1 MQSRLQRISTI
12 SYVVLAGL
20 AGLAASGCQK
30 KPAAAAPGGGGP
42 QAFPVQT
49 VTVTMAPVAQSS
61 EYVATIKSR
70 RSTELLPQV
79 SGQLTEIHVHSG
91 DHVKS
96 GELLMEIDARQQR
109 AMVDSLRA
117 TELQKKALNDYD
129 TIEEDRQRKL
139 FDAGVTSRDAYEQ
152 AQQAFQNAKA
162 DYQSAVEARKAGEQE
177 LGYYTVR
184 APFDGVVGDIPV
196 HVGDFVS
203 QNQSPATIL
212 TTVDDNNSLEAYIYI
227 PTERATEVHQGLAV
241 DLTDDSGKL
250 LEKTR
255 IDFVS
260 SEVDSTLQGI
270 LAKAPVQ
277 TGPEGLRNAQ
287 IVKARVIWS
296 TKPMA
301 VVPVLAVTRQGEESF
316 VYVVVKQNGMAAAH
330 RTSVVLGDTVGN
342 SYSITS
348 GLTTGD
354 SVIISGTQFLV
365 DGMPVM
371 PLPPA
376 PAAKGP
382 AASGPQSKLEG
393 AQPENG
399 AAPRSESRNVV
410 RDDARNKA
418 RNESRNDVRNESR
431 NGARNV
437 AYHPHHR
444 RHRRAR
450 SRKSHHTPPAT
461 VS

>member
-1 MQSRLQRISTI
+1 
-12 SYVVLAGL
+12 VVLVGL
-20 AGLAASGCQK
+20 TASGCQK
-30 KPAAAAPGGGGP
+30 KPAATAPGGGGP
-42 QAFPVQT
+42 QALPVQT
-49 VTVTMAPVAQSS
+49 VTVKMVPVAQSS

-70 RSTELLPQV
+70 LSTELLPQV
-79 SGQLTEIHVHSG
+79 SGQLTEIRVHSG
-91 DHVKS
+91 DHVKA
-96 GELLMEIDARQQR
+96 GQLLMEIDARQQR
-109 AMVDSLRA
+109 ATVDSLRA
-117 TELQKKALNDYD
+117 TEQQKKALDDYD
-129 TIEEDRQRKL
+129 TIELGRQQKL

-162 DYQSAVEARKAGEQE
+162 DYQSAVEARKAAEQE
-177 LGYYTVR
+177 LGYYTIR

-203 QNQSPATIL
+203 PNQSPATIL
-212 TTVDDNNSLEAYIYI
+212 TTIDDNSHLEAYIYI

-250 LEKTR
+250 LQKTR

-277 TGPEGLRNAQ
+277 AGPEGLRNAQ

-316 VYVVVKQNGMAAAH
+316 VYVVLKQNGMAVAR
-330 RTSVVLGDTVGN
+330 RTSVVLGDAVGN
-342 SYSITS
+342 SYSIVS
-348 GLTTGD
+348 GLNTGD

-371 PLPPA
+371 PLPPQAA
-376 PAAKGP
+376 PAKSP
-382 AASGPQSKLEG
+382 AASGPQSELDG
-393 AQPENG
+393 ARPESG
-399 AAPRSESRNVV
+399 AAPRSNSRSGARDESRNE
-410 RDDARNKA
+410 A
-418 RNESRNDVRNESR
+418 RNETR

-437 AYHPHHR
+437 AYHSRHR

-450 SRKSHHTPPAT
+450 ARKSHHTPPAT

>member
-1 MQSRLQRISTI
+1 M
-12 SYVVLAGL
+12 
-20 AGLAASGCQK
+20 
-30 KPAAAAPGGGGP
+30 
-42 QAFPVQT
+42 
-49 VTVTMAPVAQSS
+49 
-61 EYVATIKSR
+61 
-70 RSTELLPQV
+70 
-79 SGQLTEIHVHSG
+79 
-91 DHVKS
+91 
-96 GELLMEIDARQQR
+96 
-109 AMVDSLRA
+109 
-117 TELQKKALNDYD
+117 
-129 TIEEDRQRKL
+129 
-139 FDAGVTSRDAYEQ
+139 
-152 AQQAFQNAKA
+152 
-162 DYQSAVEARKAGEQE
+162 
-177 LGYYTVR
+177 
-184 APFDGVVGDIPV
+184 VGDIPV

-212 TTVDDNNSLEAYIYI
+212 TTVDDNNNLEAYIYI

-250 LEKTR
+250 LQKTR

-316 VYVVVKQNGMAAAH
+316 VYVVLKQNGMAIAR
-330 RTSVVLGDTVGN
+330 RTSVVLGDAVGN
-342 SYSITS
+342 NYSIIS
-348 GLTTGD
+348 GLNTGD

-371 PLPPA
+371 PLPPQAA
-376 PAAKGP
+376 PAQGP
-382 AASGPQSKLEG
+382 AASGPQSKLEN
-393 AQPENG
+393 AQPENS
-399 AAPRSESRNVV
+399 AAPRNET
-410 RDDARNKA
+410 
-418 RNESRNDVRNESR
+418 RNETNKVSRK
-431 NGARNV
+431 V
-437 AYHPHHR
+437 AYHPRHR

-450 SRKSHHTPPAT
+450 ARKNHHTPPAT

>member
-1 MQSRLQRISTI
+1 LTQSRLQRIYTI
-12 SYVVLAGL
+12 SFVILV
-20 AGLAASGCQK
+20 GLAASGCQK
-30 KPAAAAPGGGGP
+30 KPAAAAPGAGGP
-42 QAFPVQT
+42 QALPVQT
-49 VTVTMAPVAQSS
+49 VTVTMAAVAQSS

-91 DHVKS
+91 DHVKA

-109 AMVDSLRA
+109 ATVDSLRA

-162 DYQSAVEARKAGEQE
+162 DYQSAVGARKAGEQE
-177 LGYYTVR
+177 LSYYTIR

-203 QNQSPATIL
+203 PNQSPATIL
-212 TTVDDNNSLEAYIYI
+212 TTIDDNSHLEAYIYI

-250 LEKTR
+250 LQKTR

-277 TGPEGLRNAQ
+277 AGPEGLRNAQ

-316 VYVVVKQNGMAAAH
+316 VYVVLKQNGMAVAR
-330 RTSVVLGDTVGN
+330 RTSVVLGDAVGN
-342 SYSITS
+342 SYSIVS
-348 GLTTGD
+348 GLNTGD

-371 PLPPA
+371 PLPPQAA
-376 PAAKGP
+376 PAKSP
-382 AASGPQSKLEG
+382 AASGPQRELDG
-393 AQPENG
+393 ARPESG
-399 AAPRSESRNVV
+399 AAPRSNSRSGARDESRNE
-410 RDDARNKA
+410 A
-418 RNESRNDVRNESR
+418 RNETR

-437 AYHPHHR
+437 AYHSRHR

-450 SRKSHHTPPAT
+450 ARKSHHTPPAT